1 MEQYRVQKVTPC
13 GECQGSGY
21 LSNPLWLDFMEK
33 YPPGV
38 LKSMS
43 VEEYKI
49 LLLTYKLVGEP
60 EKLTCYA
67 CSGSGESIT
76 LVEFKDVP
84 LIQDFLKRIKKLEED
99 KWKKPTVAVKE
110 PTTQKDDDRLK
121 TFEDEFNER
130 FGPR

>member
-1 MEQYRVQKVTPC
+1 MKHYRVQKVTPC
-13 GECQGSGY
+13 VECQGSGY
-21 LSNPLWLDFMEK
+21 ISNPLWLDFMEK

-38 LKSMS
+38 LRSMS
-43 VEEYKI
+43 AEEYKI

-60 EKLTCYA
+60 EKLTCDV
-67 CSGSGESIT
+67 CSGSGESAT

-84 LIQDFLKRIKKLEED
+84 LVQDIMKRLEKLEED
-99 KWKKPTVAVKE
+99 KGKKVKVAVKE

-130 FGPR
+130 FGP